1 MVGGGEAVSA
11 VDVAGLL
18 DVARR
23 TAIAGYCRGGE
34 GRGGGGGEGDLE
46 GTQVQTATAAMC
58 AKLNLTA
65 LTS

>member
-34 GRGGGGGEGDLE
+34 GRRGRRG
-46 GTQVQTATAAMC
+46 
-58 AKLNLTA
+58 
-65 LTS
+65 